1 MVTVTTILCVCTV
14 LNSPFVI
21 MSQLFSRH
29 FLFFVNF
36 FFVVVAPKHI
46 YIYFDIDADVPQM
59 LVDVAYIFHVLLLM
73 VVIDGT
79 DRPGRIRIKLATAT
93 CHQFYL
99 HHNMIHS
106 FIRRRPTNINE
117 IIAGARTFISMYYC
131 PVLPRI

>member
-1 MVTVTTILCVCTV
+1 MAETVVTVTTILCVCTV

-36 FFVVVAPKHI
+36 FFVVVAPKHL

-59 LVDVAYIFHVLLLM
+59 LVDVAYIFHVLLM

-79 DRPGRIRIKLATAT
+79 DRPGQAA
-93 CHQFYL
+93 
-99 HHNMIHS
+99 
-106 FIRRRPTNINE
+106 
-117 IIAGARTFISMYYC
+117 
-131 PVLPRI
+131 

>member
-1 MVTVTTILCVCTV
+1 
-14 LNSPFVI
+14 

-79 DRPGRIRIKLATAT
+79 DRPGKNKTR
-93 CHQFYL
+93 
-99 HHNMIHS
+99 HS
-106 FIRRRPTNINE
+106 N
-117 IIAGARTFISMYYC
+117 
-131 PVLPRI
+131 LPSILSSSQHDSFVHTSTSYEY